1 MQQSSSGAR
10 PTVAI
15 EVAGQRL
22 RLAAHGD
29 PGHLEALA
37 AVVNQRVETI
47 QKSAKSAPPSTL
59 LALVALDLADELLA
73 ARRRADEAQR
83 DAERRVGEV
92 EARARNVEEAARQA
106 VAEAIAEIDRA
117 LVADAESAQ
126 PGG

>member
-1 MQQSSSGAR
+1 M
-10 PTVAI
+10 
-15 EVAGQRL
+15 
-22 RLAAHGD
+22 
-29 PGHLEALA
+29 
-37 AVVNQRVETI
+37 VNQRVETI

-59 LALVALDLADELLA
+59 LALVALDLADELLT
-73 ARRRADEAQR
+73 ARRRAEEAQR
-83 DAERRVGEV
+83 DAERKVGEV